1 MYVFISILILI
12 ASILLILIVLIQNS
26 KGGGLASGFSSS
38 NQIMGVRKTTDFL
51 EKATWTLAGTVVV
64 LSIVITAFI
73 PRAQHANQQSIRIRL
88 LLTLALPSNLRQL
101 PFLLLKKKLRLTN
114 RKRIFD
120 IMKRFPAT
128 RMPLFLFCLIEL
140 SISG

>member
-12 ASILLILIVLIQNS
+12 ASILMILIVLIQNS

-51 EKATWTLAGTVVV
+51 EKATWTLAGVLVF

-73 PRAQHANQQSIRIRL
+73 PRAQTAPESEIKQQVNDAVTID
-88 LLTLALPSNLRQL
+88 PSTVAPDFGTAQQ
-101 PFLLLKKKLRLTN
+101 
-114 RKRIFD
+114 
-120 IMKRFPAT
+120 PAT
-128 RMPLFLFCLIEL
+128 ATEEEKAE
-140 SISG
+140 

>member
-1 MYVFISILILI
+1 MYL
-12 ASILLILIVLIQNS
+12 LLIGLIVLAALLMCFVVLIQNS

-73 PRAQHANQQSIRIRL
+73 PRAQHTNQSEIKEQINNAVTIDPN
-88 LLTLALPSNLRQL
+88 TVAPDFGTAQQ
-101 PFLLLKKKLRLTN
+101 
-114 RKRIFD
+114 
-120 IMKRFPAT
+120 PAT
-128 RMPLFLFCLIEL
+128 APVSSEEEAPAN
-140 SISG
+140 

>member
-73 PRAQHANQQSIRIRL
+73 PETNHEVQSEIREQVNDAVTIDPNTIAPDFGTAQQPTPESGEQTSG
-88 LLTLALPSNLRQL
+88 SNGGEQTG
-101 PFLLLKKKLRLTN
+101 KT
-114 RKRIFD
+114 
-120 IMKRFPAT
+120 
-128 RMPLFLFCLIEL
+128 E
-140 SISG
+140 

>member
-51 EKATWTLAGTVVV
+51 EKATWSLAGTVVV
-64 LSIVITAFI
+64 LSIVISAFI
-73 PRAQHANQQSIRIRL
+73 PHGSHAPQSEIKEQVKDAVTIDPNTVAPNFGTAQQ
-88 LLTLALPSNLRQL
+88 
-101 PFLLLKKKLRLTN
+101 
-114 RKRIFD
+114 
-120 IMKRFPAT
+120 PAVPEEET
-128 RMPLFLFCLIEL
+128 PAAPAEK
-140 SISG
+140 